1 MTTGAIQNE
10 TAGAISAWGG
20 QSMTAKLRTV
30 MVRRPAQTV
39 GGDEWQSFGYT
50 RAIKHEATVR
60 EHRQFTEILRA
71 QGIEVIEAGPDPT
84 GHLDAIFSYDPS
96 IIADAG
102 AVLLRPGKDLRR
114 DEPNL
119 HGATYEEIGI
129 PIIGT
134 IVAPG
139 TVEGG
144 DTLWIDEKT
153 LAIGRGYR
161 TNFEGIRQLSAIL
174 SPYGIDVVPF
184 DLPYGNGPAECLHLM
199 SMISPVD
206 EKVAVVYRPI
216 MAVAFF
222 EMLRERGWTFIDI
235 PQDEFDSMACN
246 VLALGDRTVVIA
258 NRNPQ
263 TVTRMQAAGLTVIEY
278 EGDHISHNR
287 QGGPTCLTRPILR
300 RND

>member
-1 MTTGAIQNE
+1 MTTGAIQNIP
-10 TAGAISAWGG
+10 AGAISAWGG

-50 RAIKHEATVR
+50 RSIKQDATVR
-60 EHRQFTEILRA
+60 EHRQFTDILRN
-71 QGIEVIEAGPDPT
+71 QGIDVIEAGPDPT
-84 GHLDAIFSYDPS
+84 GHLDAIFAYDPS
-96 IIADAG
+96 LVCDAG

-114 DEPNL
+114 DEPKF
-119 HGATYEEIGI
+119 HQATYEEFGI
-129 PIIGT
+129 PILGS

-174 SPYGIDVVPF
+174 SPHGIDVVPF
-184 DLPYGNGPAECLHLM
+184 DLPYGNGPSECLHLM
-199 SMISPVD
+199 SMISPIA
-206 EKVAVVYRPI
+206 EKTAVIYRPI

-235 PQDEFDSMACN
+235 PQEEFDTMGCN
-246 VLALGDRTVVIA
+246 VLALGDRTVIIA
-258 NRNPQ
+258 NRNPE
-263 TVTRMQAAGLTVIEY
+263 TVARMQAAGFTVIEY